1 MFSLKTINNTDP
13 GSYKFTIRTKRK
25 RTKNV
30 NKMNEKQTNA
40 SHERYETNDTRNE
53 QTNYMNETQTNE
65 RYTQTKR
72 MKNANDTKYLLT

>member
-25 RTKNV
+25 RTKNA
-30 NKMNEKQTNA
+30 NKTNEKQTNA

-53 QTNYMNETQTNE
+53 QTNYTKE
-65 RYTQTKR
+65 RYMQTKQT
-72 MKNANDTKYLLT
+72 KNANDTKYLLT